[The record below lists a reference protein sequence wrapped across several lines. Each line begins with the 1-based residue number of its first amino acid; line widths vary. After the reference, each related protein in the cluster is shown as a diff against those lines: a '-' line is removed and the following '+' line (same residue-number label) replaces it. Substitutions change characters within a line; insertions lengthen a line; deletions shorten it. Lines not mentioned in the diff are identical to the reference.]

1 MQPHSQT
8 RSYTIPLVKD
18 IFPLCSFQNAKKS
31 YVEEYY
37 IFFMLLWEINCTIIR
52 LHMLL
57 PQLMLWMAILV
68 LNKLIKTTILG
79 LFGLKNCI
87 FWDKGE
93 KSCLK
98 IEKFF
103 DLSFMDVYDILY
115 EVSFVFLFNLKNYV
129 SI

>member
-1 MQPHSQT
+1 
-8 RSYTIPLVKD
+8 
-18 IFPLCSFQNAKKS
+18 
-31 YVEEYY
+31 
-37 IFFMLLWEINCTIIR
+37 
-52 LHMLL
+52 MLL
-57 PQLMLWMAILV
+57 PQLILWMAILV